1 MKKTIPIPIMVHA
14 YQRAFHSDIISAK
27 DWTLS
32 SIAVMKTMAMSRIK
46 GSSAFLAS
54 SLLVLVS
61 LVCGPSEA
69 FAQTSD
75 LSGEQAQ
82 KAEPSYDMLRTLEQ
96 VPENQQ
102 LGAKDASAEV
112 ACSFGGF
119 FHETWSEAS
128 QFGQGLKG
136 VPRSAIRP
144 SNLKWELP
152 ILAAT
157 GVLIAKVDRPAANR
171 IQSNS
176 LRQTAGQWSNVGLG
190 LEIGSAAL
198 AYGAGCGRH
207 HSYLRDTGFKALAA
221 MGAAG
226 TVDLALKLSF
236 DRQFPYTPG
245 STGKFWGGGRSFP
258 SGHSATSFAFAAVIA
273 HRYPKNKWVKWGAYA
288 LATGVSLSRYPAK
301 KHYPSDILMGAT
313 IGYVSGTYL
322 AEH

>member
-1 MKKTIPIPIMVHA
+1 MT
-14 YQRAFHSDIISAK
+14 R
-27 DWTLS
+27 TLLTLFLL
-32 SIAVMKTMAMSRIK
+32 ATL
-46 GSSAFLAS
+46 GS
-54 SLLVLVS
+54 V
-61 LVCGPSEA
+61 A
-69 FAQTSD
+69 FAQ
-75 LSGEQAQ
+75 
-82 KAEPSYDMLRTLEQ
+82 EPETNTE
-96 VPENQQ
+96 
-102 LGAKDASAEV
+102 
-112 ACSFGGF
+112 CSVHGF
-119 FHETWSEAS
+119 FHETWSEAA
-128 QFGQGLKG
+128 QFGDGLKA
-136 VPRSAIRP
+136 VPRGTIRP

-157 GVLIAKVDRPAANR
+157 GVLIAKVDRPADNR
-171 IQSNS
+171 IQSKS
-176 LRQTAGQWSNVGLG
+176 LQQTAGQWSNVGLG

-198 AYGAGCGRH
+198 AYGVGCRKHGA
-207 HSYLRDTGFKALAA
+207 YLRDTGFKALAA

-226 TVDLALKLSF
+226 TVDLALKLTF

-322 AEH
+322 AGH